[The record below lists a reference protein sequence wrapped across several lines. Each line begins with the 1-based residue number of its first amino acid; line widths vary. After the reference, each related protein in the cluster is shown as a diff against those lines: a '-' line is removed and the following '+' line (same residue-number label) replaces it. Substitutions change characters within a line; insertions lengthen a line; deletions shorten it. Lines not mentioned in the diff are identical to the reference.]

1 MDEIVS
7 YSNFAF
13 GIPSKTS
20 KNDKKNKVMKK
31 IITIAAFAALTIG
44 IASCTDQTPLDEM
57 LEEHTEATSVED
69 INNHFPDGYGY
80 EELEVTLP
88 VYDRE

>member
-1 MDEIVS
+1 MILILLSEFQAKQV
-7 YSNFAF
+7 
-13 GIPSKTS
+13 KTAL
-20 KNDKKNKVMKK
+20 KNKIMKK
-31 IITIAAFAALTIG
+31 IITIAAFAALTMG

-69 INNHFPDGYGY
+69 INNHFSDGYGY

>member
-1 MDEIVS
+1 
-7 YSNFAF
+7 
-13 GIPSKTS
+13 
-20 KNDKKNKVMKK
+20 MKK
-31 IITIAAFAALTIG
+31 IITIAAFAALTMG

-69 INNHFPDGYGY
+69 INNHFSDGYGY

>member
-1 MDEIVS
+1 MAES
-7 YSNFAF
+7 FTLPNFVL
-13 GIPSKTS
+13 GIPNKTS
-20 KNDKKNKVMKK
+20 NNNKKNQVMKK
-31 IITIAAFAALTIG
+31 IITIAAFAALTMG

-69 INNHFPDGYGY
+69 INNHFSDGYGY

>member
-7 YSNFAF
+7 DSIFAS
-13 GIPSKTS
+13 GIPGKTN

-31 IITIAAFAALTIG
+31 IITIAAFAALTMG
-44 IASCTDQTPLDEM
+44 IASCTYQTPLDEM

-69 INNHFPDGYGY
+69 INNHFPNGYGY
-80 EELEVTLP
+80 EEQEVTLP

>member
-7 YSNFAF
+7 DSNFAF

-20 KNDKKNKVMKK
+20 KNNKKNKVMK
-31 IITIAAFAALTIG
+31 
-44 IASCTDQTPLDEM
+44 
-57 LEEHTEATSVED
+57 HTEATSVED
-69 INNHFPDGYGY
+69 INNHFSDGYGY

>member
-7 YSNFAF
+7 DSNFAF

-20 KNDKKNKVMKK
+20 KNNKKNKVMKK
-31 IITIAAFAALTIG
+31 IITIAAFAALTMG

-69 INNHFPDGYGY
+69 INNYFPDRYEY
-80 EELEVTLP
+80 EEQEDTLP

>member
-1 MDEIVS
+1 M
-7 YSNFAF
+7 
-13 GIPSKTS
+13 
-20 KNDKKNKVMKK
+20 KKIITIK